1 MLNKKLTPE
10 ELEQLKSIFNK
21 LLIPIEKD
29 LQTKTIGNFTPNHG
43 SSTGEWVERLNYYS
57 GYGEWTPFKDEALKN
72 LLMQELK
79 DCVRDT
85 TKEFLKNKN
94 NV

>member
-1 MLNKKLTPE
+1 MLDQKLTKE
-10 ELEQLKSIFNK
+10 ELDQLKAIFNK
-21 LLIPIEKD
+21 LLIPIESN

-57 GYGEWTPFKDEALKN
+57 GNIEWTPIKSNALKN

-79 DCVRDT
+79 DFVRNI